1 MKKVIFNFLILV
13 YGFTFAE
20 EKAML
25 TAFEKFGYTL
35 VKTKNDKIILE
46 IKGEKRAFYIVGENA
61 YTVNRKRMSIIL
73 KKNRKDTEA
82 VLICKG
88 YDMNIFDVIKKENDV
103 EISLIK
109 DQILKLSNIGYRYV
123 IFCKKFLSEE
133 DTTTFIAKFKLAE
146 NYALE
151 REVLFENVKYFV

>member
-1 MKKVIFNFLILV
+1 MKKVIICNLIIV
-13 YGFTFAE
+13 YGYTFAE

-25 TAFEKFGYTL
+25 KAFEKFGYTL

-46 IKGEKRAFYIVGENA
+46 IQGEKRAFYIVGENS
-61 YTVNRKRMSIIL
+61 YTTNRNRMSMIL
-73 KKNRKDTEA
+73 KKYRKDSEA
-82 VLICKG
+82 VLVCKG
-88 YDMNIFDVIKKENDV
+88 YDMNIFNVIKKENDV

-133 DTTTFIAKFKLAE
+133 ETTTFMIKYKLAE

-151 REVLFENVKYFV
+151 REFLFENV